1 MTATLQTLLEKANA
15 YLPPD
20 KSNALQEAYHFAEQC
35 HRGQTRASGV
45 PYIEH
50 PLNVAILLADLK
62 QDAGAVTAALLHDV
76 IEDCHVSRQEIDQ
89 RFGADVSKLVEG
101 VTKLSKIEAH
111 TVTETPAASAV
122 RQGEPKAQAENLR
135 KMLVAMAEDV
145 RVILIKLA
153 DRLHNMRTLSA
164 LSPEKQRRIAQETLD
179 VYAPLAH
186 RLGIASL
193 KWQLED
199 LAFQV
204 MEGGQYEE
212 IARMLAQ
219 TRSQRE
225 DFIRQVKE
233 AFAKELEKAGIK
245 ADISGRAKH
254 IYSIYQKMQ
263 RYAAQ
268 GKDFNRIFD
277 LFALRVIVDDIATCY
292 QVLGLVHSL
301 WRPIPGEFDDYIANP
316 RENMYQSLHTAVWG
330 PQMTPFEIQ
339 IRTSRMHDVA
349 EYGVAAHWRYKEGG
363 HGDGR
368 FDEKMKWLRQLLDF
382 HQEGKG
388 AEEFVETVKSD
399 IFQDQV
405 FVYTPKGQVI
415 EMPYGA
421 TPIDFAYRIHTEL
434 GHRCVG
440 SKVNGAMVALDTPLR
455 NGDTVEIVPAKG
467 PKGPSLDWLNPDLGF
482 VKTAGA
488 RDKIRIWFR
497 KRARG
502 ENIEQGRAILERETR
517 RLQIGISEEAAAA
530 VLGFGAI
537 DDMLATIGS
546 GALSTNQLAT
556 KLLDHEEP
564 PVPLAPGTGPAPAHI
579 EKDGVGDS
587 VKVMGQSNMLTRLAQ
602 CCHPVPGDQIVGFIT
617 RARGVT
623 VHRRG
628 CRHLGGVNEPER
640 FIDVSWGMPGRA
652 YTSTVS
658 IEALDRIG
666 LLHDIT
672 AVVSAEKVN
681 IVNVANLH
689 SKRGMVT
696 EVLTLETTGA
706 SQLSKLLSR
715 LEHVKGVVKVV
726 RSG

>member
-1 MTATLQTLLEKANA
+1 MTASLQTLIDKANA
-15 YLPPD
+15 YLPPE
-20 KSNALQEAYHFAEQC
+20 KSKVLQEAYHFAEEC
-35 HRGQTRASGV
+35 HKGQKRASGV

-89 RFGADVSKLVEG
+89 RFGLDVSKLVDG

-111 TVTETPAASAV
+111 TATDGPAALAI
-122 RQGEPKAQAENLR
+122 RQGEPKVQAENLR

-204 MEGGQYEE
+204 LEGEKYEE

-233 AFAKELEKAGIK
+233 AFATELEKAGIK

-254 IYSIYQKMQ
+254 IYSIYQKME

-268 GKDFNRIFD
+268 GKDFNRIYD

-292 QVLGLVHSL
+292 QVLGMVHSL

-339 IRTSRMHDVA
+339 IRTYRMHDVA

-363 HGDGR
+363 QGDGR
-368 FDEKMKWLRQLLDF
+368 FEEKMKWLRQLLDV
-382 HQEGKG
+382 HQEAKG
-388 AEEFVETVKSD
+388 AEEFVESVKSD

-405 FVYTPKGQVI
+405 FVYTPKGQVL
-415 EMPYGA
+415 ELPFGA

-440 SKVNGAMVALDTPLR
+440 AKVNGAMVSLDTPLR

-467 PKGPSLDWLNPDLGF
+467 PKGPSLDWLNPDLSF
-482 VKTAGA
+482 VHTANA

-497 KRARG
+497 KRARS
-502 ENIEQGRAILERETR
+502 ENIEQGRAILEREMR
-517 RLQIGISEEAAAA
+517 RLQIGISDEEAAA
-530 VLGFGAI
+530 VLGFSTV

-546 GALSTNQLAT
+546 GALSTSQLAT

-564 PVPLAPGTGPAPAHI
+564 PPPAAPALGPAAPVI
-579 EKDGVGDS
+579 ERDGVGDS
-587 VKVMGQSNMLTRLAQ
+587 VTVMGQSNMLTRLAQ
-602 CCHPVPGDQIVGFIT
+602 CCHPVPGDRIVGFIT

-623 VHRRG
+623 VHRKS
-628 CRHLGGVNEPER
+628 CRYLAGVNEPER
-640 FIDVSWGMPGRA
+640 IVEVSWGTPGAA
-652 YTSTVS
+652 YTATVS

-666 LLHDIT
+666 LLRDIT
-672 AVVSAEKVN
+672 AVVFAEKVN
-681 IVNVANLH
+681 IVNVENLH
-689 SKRGMVT
+689 TKRGMVT
-696 EVLTLETTGA
+696 EVLRLETTGA
-706 SQLSKLLSR
+706 AQLSKLLSR
-715 LEHVKGVVKVV
+715 LEHIKGVVKVS
-726 RSG
+726 RRG

>member
-1 MTATLQTLLEKANA
+1 MAATLQTLLEKAKV
-15 YLPPD
+15 YLPTE
-20 KSNALQEAYHFAEQC
+20 KSDAIEEAYRFAEEC
-35 HRGQTRASGV
+35 HKGQKRASGV

-50 PLNVAILLADLK
+50 PLNVAILLADLR

-89 RFGADVSKLVEG
+89 RFGLDVSKLVDG

-111 TVTETPAASAV
+111 TATETPGPMAI
-122 RQGEPKAQAENLR
+122 RQGEPKVQAENLR

-153 DRLHNMRTLSA
+153 DRLHNMRTLSV
-164 LSPEKQRRIAQETLD
+164 LSPEKQQRIAQETLD

-204 MEGGQYEE
+204 LDGEKYEE

-233 AFAKELEKAGIK
+233 MLAKELDRASIK
-245 ADISGRAKH
+245 AEVSGRAKH
-254 IYSIYQKMQ
+254 IYSIHQKME

-268 GKDFNRIFD
+268 GKDFNRIYD

-292 QVLGLVHSL
+292 QVLGMVHSL

-339 IRTSRMHDVA
+339 IRTFRMHDVA

-368 FDEKMKWLRQLLDF
+368 FEEKMKWLRQLLDV
-382 HQEGKG
+382 HQETKG

-415 EMPYGA
+415 ELPFGA

-440 SKVNGAMVALDTPLR
+440 SKVNGAMVSLDTPLR

-482 VKTAGA
+482 VHTANA

-497 KRARG
+497 KRARS
-502 ENIEQGRAILERETR
+502 ENIEQGRAILEREMR

-530 VLGFGAI
+530 VLGFGNV

-564 PVPLAPGTGPAPAHI
+564 PLPQAPPTGPSAPAV
-579 EKDGVGDS
+579 ERDGVSDS
-587 VKVMGQSNMLTRLAQ
+587 VIVMGQRNMLTRLAQ
-602 CCHPVPGDQIVGFIT
+602 CCHPVPGDKIVGFIT
-617 RARGVT
+617 RVRGVT
-623 VHRRG
+623 VHRKS
-628 CRHLGGVNEPER
+628 CRYLAGVGER
-640 FIDVSWGMPGRA
+640 ERIVEVTWGMPGRA
-652 YTSTVS
+652 YTATVS

-681 IVNVANLH
+681 IVNVENLH
-689 SKRGMVT
+689 LKRGMVT
-696 EVLTLETTGA
+696 EVLKLETTGA
-706 SQLSKLLSR
+706 AQLSKLLSR
-715 LEHVKGVVKVV
+715 LEHVKGVVKVS